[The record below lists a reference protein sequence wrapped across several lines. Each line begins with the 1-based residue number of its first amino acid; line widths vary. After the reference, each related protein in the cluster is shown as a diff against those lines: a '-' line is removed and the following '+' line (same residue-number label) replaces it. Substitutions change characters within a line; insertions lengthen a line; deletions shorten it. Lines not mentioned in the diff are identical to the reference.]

1 MEEDVREGLAAIR
14 EKRPPA
20 FPSGR

>member
-1 MEEDVREGLAAIR
+1 MDEDVREGAAAIR
-14 EKRPPA
+14 EKRPPR